1 MPNKP
6 YVKPGESEQQEAE
19 KLPGIGLWLVEGLVG
34 LPRLLRI
41 AVTMLLTLAVT
52 LATFPI
58 LTLFFRGVAW
68 LTGNPEIVLAYL
80 FTQDMTTLYALLGIS
95 VVIGSVFYVIGYRIL
110 VGTRGETPP
119 TKIRVLWFF
128 LIGVVAVLISSLWLV
143 RGILVGAST
152 V

>member
-6 YVKPGESEQQEAE
+6 YVKPGQQDAE
-19 KLPGIGLWLVEGLVG
+19 DLPGVGLWLVEGLVG

-41 AVTMLLTLAVT
+41 AVTMLLSLAVT

-58 LTLFFRGVAW
+58 LTLFFRFVAW
-68 LTGNPEIVLAYL
+68 LTNNPEIVLAYL
-80 FTQDMTTLYALLGIS
+80 FTQDMTTLYALLAIS
-95 VVIGSVFYVIGYRIL
+95 AVVGAVFYVIGYRIL

-119 TKIRVLWFF
+119 TRIRVLWYF
-128 LIGVVAVLISSLWLV
+128 LVGVVAVLISSFWLV